1 MMMVSLI
8 VCASAVLTASAVLF
22 VIGKFNQL
30 VSLRRKIATEMLQL
44 DFALR
49 LQCEEWR
56 RTSQSDP
63 EILLEAERLS
73 HRAVSE
79 PLSSESLKK
88 LDEAAEL
95 ILPLCAVA
103 DVAGGPIREASQ
115 KIRSLTLDYNE
126 KLRTSPVCRLIA
138 RVLRYEDLDA
148 AKS

>member
-1 MMMVSLI
+1 MMVSLI
-8 VCASAVLTASAVLF
+8 VCASAVLTAATVLF

-30 VSLRRKIATEMLQL
+30 VSLRRKIATEMLQM

-49 LQCEEWR
+49 LQCEELR

-63 EILLEAERLS
+63 EILLGAEMLS
-73 HRAVSE
+73 HQAVSE

-95 ILPLCAVA
+95 ILPLCAAA
-103 DVAGGPIREASQ
+103 DVRGGPIREASQ
-115 KIRSLTLDYNE
+115 KIRSLTLDDNE
-126 KLRTSPVCRLIA
+126 NLRTSPVCRLIA
-138 RVLRYEDLDA
+138 RVLRYEDPGA